1 MDRCTIV
8 IVSNGTEVTVMM
20 ERALYIDSLRNT
32 YEEQEVRKAEIK
44 GENVSYDLLSVRE
57 IDSLSTRF
65 AP

>member
-1 MDRCTIV
+1 
-8 IVSNGTEVTVMM
+8 MM